1 MIPIRDDNP
10 THRFAVVTALII
22 AGCIYVFFALQ
33 PGSDQA
39 AVEYLYARAA
49 IPCEIVTGEPL
60 SAGEIT
66 QGTCQTG
73 VDGAPVFAEKSVT
86 LSILESMFMHANLIH
101 LASNMWILWIFGN
114 NVEDRLGR
122 ARYLVFYLGTG
133 LVATFAHV
141 AFNLSSTIP
150 MIGAS
155 GAIAGVMGAYLVF
168 FPSARV
174 VSIIP
179 PLLFLPFRVPAAVFL
194 LLWAFAQFSIS
205 ATDPQVAWIAHVGGF
220 VAGASYALIARRRP
234 AQRR

>member
-1 MIPIRDDNP
+1 
-10 THRFAVVTALII
+10 
-22 AGCIYVFFALQ
+22 
-33 PGSDQA
+33 
-39 AVEYLYARAA
+39 
-49 IPCEIVTGEPL
+49 
-60 SAGEIT
+60 
-66 QGTCQTG
+66 
-73 VDGAPVFAEKSVT
+73 
-86 LSILESMFMHANLIH
+86 
-101 LASNMWILWIFGN
+101 
-114 NVEDRLGR
+114 
-122 ARYLVFYLGTG
+122 
-133 LVATFAHV
+133 
-141 AFNLSSTIP
+141 

-179 PLLFLPFRVPAAVFL
+179 PLFFLPFRVPAAVFL